1 MNDQPDTTEQISAD
15 LRKVLNTHGHGFHYA
30 VVRRAA
36 ELRSNRESSWIF
48 EGTEIPVVV
57 REETTH
63 VDLVLRTRSNLTY
76 LVGECKRA
84 DPAKARW
91 CFARSPY
98 TWRDPA
104 NEEIIFDQLVLRPNQ
119 THGARPR
126 SKYWNGG
133 SYQLGL
139 ELRTGKQGDGQGGA
153 VKRLGMR
160 SLRCCARQ
168 ADLLTWCGALP
179 HTRRIATR

>member
-1 MNDQPDTTEQISAD
+1 MSPHQSEEEQVSAS
-15 LRKVLNTHGHGFHYA
+15 LRKVLNGHGHGFHYA

-36 ELRSNRESSWIF
+36 ELRLKRESPWIF

-63 VDLVLRTRSNLTY
+63 VDLVLKTRSNLTY

-98 TWRDPA
+98 TWRDPN
-104 NEEIIFDQLVLRPNQ
+104 NEELIFDQFVLRSNQ

-126 SKYWNGG
+126 SKYMNVG
-133 SYQLGL
+133 SYHLGL
-139 ELRTGKQGDGQGGA
+139 ELRTGELGG
-153 VKRLGMR
+153 
-160 SLRCCARQ
+160 
-168 ADLLTWCGALP
+168 
-179 HTRRIATR
+179 